1 MLIRTRHLLV
11 SSDSLFVKMSRN
23 LSTFPCVYFDFLYLQ
38 SRESLDIYIFHSGN
52 GTTKQIKKQM
62 SKQLWNFPSFSSA
75 HFIGTNSS
83 SYKMSLKRQR
93 ALANVIFYQTQEWFL
108 KRFWSQLSGEVSGLK
123 ISWFLKLLD
132 YFLFFR

>member
-23 LSTFPCVYFDFLYLQ
+23 LSTFSCVYFDFLYLQ

-52 GTTKQIKKQM
+52 GTTKQIKKQL
-62 SKQLWNFPSFSSA
+62 SKHLWNFPSFSSA

-83 SYKMSLKRQR
+83 SYKMWKERQR
-93 ALANVIFYQTQEWFL
+93 ALANVIFYHTWEWFL

-123 ISWFLKLLD
+123 ISWFSKILGTILI
-132 YFLFFR
+132 FP

>member
-23 LSTFPCVYFDFLYLQ
+23 LSTFPCVYFDFLFLQ

-52 GTTKQIKKQM
+52 GTTKQKKKQM
-62 SKQLWNFPSFSSA
+62 SKHLWNFPTFSSA

-83 SYKMSLKRQR
+83 SYKMSLERQR
-93 ALANVIFYQTQEWFL
+93 ALANVIFYHTWEWFL
-108 KRFWSQLSGEVSGLK
+108 KRFWSQLSGEVCGLK
-123 ISWFLKLLD
+123 ISWFLKILG

>member
-38 SRESLDIYIFHSGN
+38 SRESLDIYIFHSDN
-52 GTTKQIKKQM
+52 GTAKQIKKQM
-62 SKQLWNFPSFSSA
+62 SKHLWNFPSFSSA

-83 SYKMSLKRQR
+83 SYKMSLERQR
-93 ALANVIFYQTQEWFL
+93 ALVNVIFYQTWEWFL

-123 ISWFLKLLD
+123 ISWFSKILGTILI
-132 YFLFFR
+132 FP

>member
-1 MLIRTRHLLV
+1 MLIRTWHLLV

-62 SKQLWNFPSFSSA
+62 SKHLWNFPSFSSA

-83 SYKMSLKRQR
+83 SYKMSSKRQR
-93 ALANVIFYQTQEWFL
+93 ALANVIFYHTREWFL

-123 ISWFLKLLD
+123 ISWFSKILGTILI
-132 YFLFFR
+132 FP

>member
-62 SKQLWNFPSFSSA
+62 SKHLWNFPSFSSA

-83 SYKMSLKRQR
+83 SYKMSSKRQR
-93 ALANVIFYQTQEWFL
+93 ALANVIFYHTREWFL

-123 ISWFLKLLD
+123 ISWFSKILGTILI
-132 YFLFFR
+132 FP